1 MATINLALNVQVVGG
16 PTVLISKSKSV
27 QAYDKIEVVI
37 EAGSEKSVDVQPGA
51 ADKVSFLLIKS
62 SVYSSEQSVL
72 TYRASD
78 GTSDFPD
85 STEPA
90 KPPIA
95 LDEPHLYFG
104 LGAVSVFGLAPKI
117 LKFTNSTGTPAAIEV
132 LVGRDAI

>member
-1 MATINLALNVQVVGG
+1 LNIQVVGG

-72 TYRASD
+72 TYRVSD
-78 GTSDFPD
+78 GNSDFPD
-85 STEPA
+85 STQPA

-117 LKFTNSTGTPAAIEV
+117 LEFTNSTGTPAAIEI
-132 LVGRDAI
+132 LVGRDATP